1 MRPLGHRR
9 PVDEPAPAT
18 GGATIFIYDGHPG
31 GIGISRRG
39 FDAFEALVDDAHR
52 LVSECPC
59 ERGCPSCVQSPKCGN
74 LNEPLAKAGCVELMG
89 RMLASYAAGSP
100 AGLEAVRAVSDPA
113 QMRRRLLPIA
123 ALVLLAV
130 PSTASADTGGAVAPS
145 GGSSTKPTTTGGASF
160 QRAPLLRA
168 RTFRVSPRTVVKGAA
183 LQLAW
188 RVDGRA
194 TRATMSVTLSAGG
207 RRVATLNLG
216 RRRTN
221 RTGTF
226 AWKPSLAPGTYTAR
240 LHATAVQA
248 RHTAR

>member
-1 MRPLGHRR
+1 M
-9 PVDEPAPAT
+9 
-18 GGATIFIYDGHPG
+18 
-31 GIGISRRG
+31 
-39 FDAFEALVDDAHR
+39 
-52 LVSECPC
+52 
-59 ERGCPSCVQSPKCGN
+59 
-74 LNEPLAKAGCVELMG
+74 
-89 RMLASYAAGSP
+89 
-100 AGLEAVRAVSDPA
+100 SDPA

-168 RTFRVSPRTVVKGAA
+168 RTFRVSRARWSRAPRCSSPGASTGA
-183 LQLAW
+183 RPA
-188 RVDGRA
+188 RRC
-194 TRATMSVTLSAGG
+194 RSRSSAGG
-207 RRVATLNLG
+207 RRVATLKLG

-248 RHTAR
+248 RHTARVSSASSLTVAAPPVTKPSPPPAGSSTGVFPVLDPAGGGDGLVTGGAATVSDDAELTARCAGPGRRSRAAARCRCRARGWASRRRCRCGSSAGGRG